1 MSRDLKVVSAA
12 MLTWGL
18 GEGMF
23 YIFQPLYIQQ
33 FGADP
38 ILIGTILGVSG
49 LVMAIGQVPA
59 GMLAD
64 RIGRRPLM
72 WFSWIS
78 GVVAAWIMA
87 LAPSLTMYV
96 VGMLL
101 YSVTSSVMAPL
112 NTYVQ
117 GARGK
122 WSVGRAVSFVSA
134 SYNIGGIL
142 GPIAGG
148 MIGEHFNLRSVY
160 YVSGVIFTI
169 SALIIL
175 MAGKQK
181 VIAHPKRKGESH
193 LLQNRQFVGMLGMIL
208 LVITAVTLPQPLA
221 ANFLQ
226 NQRGLSLSS
235 IGQLGSL
242 GALGSV
248 ALMLFLGHLQPG
260 PAMLIGQGS
269 LMLYAPLLWQG
280 GGILWYGLGYIFLG
294 GYRLTR
300 AMTLAL
306 VQPVVREREIGLA
319 FGFVESL
326 NSLATVIAPVLAGL
340 LYDWKPV
347 SIFPASMIVL
357 VITFLL
363 SLRYTRRKGYHRP
376 IATELEPAL
385 EHAPV
390 MEPALEPVLE
400 KEITNEA

>member
-49 LVMAIGQVPA
+49 LVMALGQVPA
-59 GMLAD
+59 GLLAD
-64 RIGRRPLM
+64 KIGRRPLM

-78 GVVAAWIMA
+78 GVVSAWIMA
-87 LAPSLTMYV
+87 LAPSLTLYV
-96 VGMLL
+96 IGMLL
-101 YSVTSSVMAPL
+101 YSITSSVMAPL

-134 SYNIGGIL
+134 SYNIGGIV
-142 GPIAGG
+142 GPIVGG
-148 MIGEHFNLRSVY
+148 MIGENFNLRSVY
-160 YVSGVIFTI
+160 YVAGVIFTI
-169 SALIIL
+169 STVIIL
-175 MAGKQK
+175 LAGDQK
-181 VIAHPKRKGESH
+181 VLAQPRRKGESH
-193 LLQNRQFVGMLGMIL
+193 LLQNRQFLGMLAMIL
-208 LVITAVTLPQPLA
+208 LVMTAVMLPQPLA

-248 ALMLFLGHLQPG
+248 VLMLVLGQMQAG
-260 PAMLIGQGS
+260 TAMLIGQGS
-269 LMLYAPLLWQG
+269 LMLFALLLWQG
-280 GGILWYGLGYIFLG
+280 DGILWYGLGYIFLG

-306 VQPVVREREIGLA
+306 VRPVVRDREVGLA
-319 FGFVESL
+319 FGLVESL
-326 NSLATVIAPVLAGL
+326 NSLAAVIAPVLAGL
-340 LYDWKPV
+340 LYDWQPV
-347 SIFPASMIVL
+347 SIFPASLIVL
-357 VITFLL
+357 ALTFIL
-363 SLRYTRRKGYHRP
+363 SLRYTHRKGYHRP
-376 IATELEPAL
+376 V
-385 EHAPV
+385 V
-390 MEPALEPVLE
+390 MEMEMEPVLE
-400 KEITNEA
+400 REVSHEP